1 MSETPWSCPICGLPL
16 SRRGD
21 SLLCPSRHC
30 FDVAR
35 QGYVNL
41 LRRPSDTLYEDRS
54 LFAARRAVW
63 RAGFFDPVIRAVR
76 ERLPDGF
83 LLDAGC
89 GEGSLL
95 GALREESRPCA
106 GVDLSRAAVRIAA
119 SAYRDIPFAVADVCS
134 LPLAAGAAA
143 CVVNM
148 LTPANYA
155 EFARVLRPGGRLI
168 KLVPNAQH
176 LAQIR
181 SLAGKAPYT
190 REAETTLEGF
200 SRLFRLTERT
210 CVRYEVECGA
220 ELASLVFRMTPLTA
234 GETAPA
240 CGPMRVTVDITLL
253 VGEAPDGESV
263 AAAIVV

>member
-1 MSETPWSCPICGLPL
+1 
-16 SRRGD
+16 
-21 SLLCPSRHC
+21 
-30 FDVAR
+30 
-35 QGYVNL
+35 
-41 LRRPSDTLYEDRS
+41 
-54 LFAARRAVW
+54 
-63 RAGFFDPVIRAVR
+63 
-76 ERLPDGF
+76 
-83 LLDAGC
+83 
-89 GEGSLL
+89 
-95 GALREESRPCA
+95 
-106 GVDLSRAAVRIAA
+106 
-119 SAYRDIPFAVADVCS
+119 
-134 LPLAAGAAA
+134 
-143 CVVNM
+143 M

-253 VGEAPDGESV
+253 VGEAPDGESA